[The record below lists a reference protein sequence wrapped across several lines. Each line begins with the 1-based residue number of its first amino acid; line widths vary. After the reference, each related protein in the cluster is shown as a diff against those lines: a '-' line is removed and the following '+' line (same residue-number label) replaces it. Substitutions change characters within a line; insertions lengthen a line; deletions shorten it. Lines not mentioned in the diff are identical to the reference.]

1 MKYIKMV
8 WFDIRR
14 GIIHKP
20 ILFIIPVIVAFIA
33 CCDLN
38 NRIAVQNEWNGYETN
53 GCETQVKGGFADYMM
68 YIYGGMDKYV
78 PESGNSFIFPIRWM
92 VVFLMI
98 SLIML
103 SYPYKDIQ
111 GFGRQI
117 IIRTRGRTI
126 WWLSKC
132 VWNILSVLIYHSLI
146 FSIAALFGIAAGSGI
161 SGEINKDLQYEV
173 FQIAGDSALSDDT
186 PWPFVIILLPVLV
199 SLCISLL
206 QMTLTLFFKPVFSFF
221 VTAFLLISSSYFTS
235 PYLIGNYAMSMR
247 YDMVI
252 KDGVCITAGL
262 AVSFVLI
269 IVSVGAGMIRFRRY
283 DIWNED

>member
-14 GIIHKP
+14 GILRNP
-20 ILFIIPVIVAFIA
+20 ILFVVPVIVAFIA

-38 NRIAVQNEWNGYETN
+38 NRIVAQNEWIAYESN
-53 GCETQVKGGFADYMM
+53 SCETQIKGGFADYMM

-78 PESGNSFIFPIRWM
+78 PESGNYFIFPIRWM

-98 SLIML
+98 SFITL
-103 SYPYKDIQ
+103 SYPYKDMQ

-117 IIRTRGRTI
+117 LIRTRGRTI

-132 VWNILSVLIYHSLI
+132 IWNIFSVLIYHSVI
-146 FSIAALFGIAAGSGI
+146 FGIAALFGIAVGSGI
-161 SGEINKDLQYEV
+161 TGKINKDLQYEV
-173 FQIAGDSALSDDT
+173 FQIAGDSLLSDDMS
-186 PWPFVIILLPVLV
+186 WPFVIILLPVLI
-199 SLCISLL
+199 SLSINLL
-206 QMTLTLFFKPVFSFF
+206 QMTLSLFIKPIFSFLIA
-221 VTAFLLISSSYFTS
+221 AFLMISSAYFTS

-252 KDGVCITAGL
+252 EDGVSVTAGL
-262 AVSFVLI
+262 VVAFVLMI
-269 IVSVGAGMIRFRRY
+269 LSVGTGMIRFRRY
-283 DIWNED
+283 DICNED